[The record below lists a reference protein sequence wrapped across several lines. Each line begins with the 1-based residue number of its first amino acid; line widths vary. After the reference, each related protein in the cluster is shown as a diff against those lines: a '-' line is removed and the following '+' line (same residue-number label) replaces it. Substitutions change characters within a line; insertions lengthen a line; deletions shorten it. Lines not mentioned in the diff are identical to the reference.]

1 MTSQT
6 ARANLMARDK
16 TIVET
21 AVPAHMLALMIEE
34 CGKLGLELRADVLAH
49 LNRAAAAPLAR
60 LDAFSISRLAQRIDD
75 VATALLRE
83 LNPDDPRHGLYCCVM
98 FVMKLVDEGRFPD
111 VRNQAVLVSMLLLE
125 DVRDER
131 KDVDGQGVVWRLQE
145 AKWQEEAGKMLNR
158 AAPDGP
164 LRARGD
170 AASCINQLN
179 PTLPSYSLPAGW
191 PERPESEANGH
202 SLTASNWELPPDAD
216 LGKTSIGPAPMVPAS
231 KFRSKGVRNLSF
243 PVRMKQRNLAGPVC
257 PWLRSLFVLGF
268 CMAELDADRMDR
280 LDLEPRHGLFQ
291 DHGWLRFLLRRAFF
305 RAFPGRRRTSV

>member
-6 ARANLMARDK
+6 ARANLIARDK

-21 AVPAHMLALMIEE
+21 AVPAHMLALMVEE
-34 CGKLGLELRADVLAH
+34 CGKIGLELRSDVLMH

-158 AAPDGP
+158 AILMGLYEREA
-164 LRARGD
+164 D
-170 AASCINQLN
+170 AASCIRSLN
-179 PTLPSYSLPAGW
+179 LMLSSFLLPAGW
-191 PERPESEANGH
+191 PDGQNRRQTGH
-202 SLTASNWELPPDAD
+202 SLTAAN
-216 LGKTSIGPAPMVPAS
+216 
-231 KFRSKGVRNLSF
+231 
-243 PVRMKQRNLAGPVC
+243 
-257 PWLRSLFVLGF
+257 
-268 CMAELDADRMDR
+268 
-280 LDLEPRHGLFQ
+280 
-291 DHGWLRFLLRRAFF
+291 
-305 RAFPGRRRTSV
+305 